1 MKVFEK
7 TRSRAWE
14 VIHNDRRYIVE
25 HFENVETDYQIW
37 EVFDHKQR
45 KIQNAEI
52 ENEVLKV
59 LKLRIND

>member
-14 VIHNDRRYIVE
+14 VIYNDRRYIVE

>member
-1 MKVFEK
+1 MKVYEK
-7 TRSRAWE
+7 TKSRSWE
-14 VIHNDRRYIVE
+14 VILSERRYIVE
-25 HFENVETDYQIW
+25 HFENLETDYEIW

>member
-1 MKVFEK
+1 MKVYEK
-7 TRSRAWE
+7 TKSRSWE
-14 VIHNDRRYIVE
+14 VILSERRYTVE
-25 HFENVETDYQIW
+25 HFENLETDYQIW

>member
-1 MKVFEK
+1 MKVYEK
-7 TRSRAWE
+7 TKSRSWE
-14 VIHNDRRYIVE
+14 VILSERRYTVE
-25 HFENVETDYQIW
+25 HFENLETDYEIW